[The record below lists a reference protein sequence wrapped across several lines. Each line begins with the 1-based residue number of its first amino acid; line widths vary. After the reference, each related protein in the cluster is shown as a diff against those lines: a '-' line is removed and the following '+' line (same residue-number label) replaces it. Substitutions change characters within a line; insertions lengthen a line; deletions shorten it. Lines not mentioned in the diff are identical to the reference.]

1 MIKMKILTDFKNS
14 RSFYEIPFL
23 MDKQYDQV
31 LADKNT
37 DSLDYNGYF
46 WRSQLHK
53 NNCKFPKYDHKPN
66 CKCNLDYNCKLFCY
80 GTIIDKS
87 QRFKLLGKTDHKM
100 TKAILKGY
108 EVKEDLEIYDYTL
121 NKREFFKVIRKN
133 KDSEIN
139 GFIIEFSVNELKVL
153 DCYES
158 DHYKRK
164 EIIDQ
169 YGNKFWVYCENELWY
184 EGSA

>member
-53 NNCKFPKYDHKPN
+53 K
-66 CKCNLDYNCKLFCY
+66 
-80 GTIIDKS
+80 
-87 QRFKLLGKTDHKM
+87 
-100 TKAILKGY
+100 
-108 EVKEDLEIYDYTL
+108 
-121 NKREFFKVIRKN
+121 
-133 KDSEIN
+133 
-139 GFIIEFSVNELKVL
+139 
-153 DCYES
+153 
-158 DHYKRK
+158 
-164 EIIDQ
+164 
-169 YGNKFWVYCENELWY
+169 
-184 EGSA
+184 

>member
-14 RSFYEIPFL
+14 RSFYEIPML
-23 MDKQYDQV
+23 SNKQYDQV

-37 DSLDYNGYF
+37 ESLDYNGYF

-53 NNCKFPKYDHKPN
+53 NNCEFPKYDHKPN
-66 CKCNLDYNCKLFCY
+66 CECNLDYNCKLFCY

-139 GFIIEFSVNELKVL
+139 GFIIEFKKVFDRTPWKKNRKIQSIIKQMLKLEQKLGDEIGEL
-153 DCYES
+153 Y
-158 DHYKRK
+158 
-164 EIIDQ
+164 
-169 YGNKFWVYCENELWY
+169 
-184 EGSA
+184 